1 MDDQW
6 ALAHLVLSP
15 EFDVRAVVTTHT
27 GKFPALAPPAA
38 ETSARIA
45 GEVLAHIPVSA
56 PPEVIPGSSV
66 PLKSRAPLRNA
77 GVERI
82 VAESRHHDSNNR
94 LTVIVIGAATDTA
107 SALLVDPTLA
117 GRIEI
122 IAMAFDGKQ
131 GGDGFNV
138 LNDPIAWNVILDSR
152 VPITVGDGMV
162 TKRDLS
168 LTSQRAH
175 AVLDPAGE
183 PGRYLA
189 GLLDHWLATRRE
201 IVVAITGDAQSWPV
215 WDEVTVAHLLGMT
228 QSESLSRPKLKPD
241 LHFELVPKSGSIEWV
256 DAIDGSRLWADLAR
270 RLQSQR

>member
-15 EFDVRAVVTTHT
+15 EFDVHAVVTTHT

-189 GLLDHWLATRRE
+189 GLLDQWLATRRE
-201 IVVAITGDAQSWPV
+201 IVVAITGDAKSWPV

-228 QSESLSRPKLKPD
+228 RSESLSRPKLKPD

-256 DAIDGSRLWADLAR
+256 DAIDGDRLWADLAQ